1 MNKGKS
7 ETGGNLAWGKRASLA
22 ALESLKGQLRRSR
35 AIEEEKAEVEKEDG
49 AGEVRGCHFHGAV
62 LMHRAENERVGSDG
76 FVDDDESDDDADE
89 TKMEVS

>member
-1 MNKGKS
+1 M
-7 ETGGNLAWGKRASLA
+7 ASH
-22 ALESLKGQLRRSR
+22 SD
-35 AIEEEKAEVEKEDG
+35 AEVEKEDG

-89 TKMEVS
+89 TKMEMGSSPCRPKWVFHMGAWNAPRGGRLEWVNFEEGSII